1 MRNGHKHI
9 IQDHSVLA
17 RRCRSMVN
25 AIIRR
30 SAMEKMTDEQKAA
43 KERLEE
49 QAIEHERKAI
59 IRNSFI
65 LIL

>member
-9 IQDHSVLA
+9 IQDHSTLA
-17 RRCRSMVN
+17 KRYRRMIN
-25 AIIRR
+25 AIMRN
-30 SAMEKMTDEQKAA
+30 ATGKMTDEQEAA
-43 KERLEE
+43 KKSLEE